1 MFNIK
6 MITQQAVLLFSRRS
20 VTFWFWM
27 VYLLKALSDVME
39 VLCQWRTNSNVEMS
53 RSSGERT
60 REEENKCFYVIW

>member
-6 MITQQAVLLFSRRS
+6 MITQQAVLLFSRHS